1 MKTGVPSLALLTE
14 GRAHRTRERKQAL
27 ALLAEGIGA
36 SMSIRRRL
44 GPPIPTVVERSI
56 ADLKKNPKNARKHSE
71 KQIKQLSAS
80 IVAHRH
86 LSPLLIDE
94 HDEII
99 AGHGRYEAIK
109 RLGYT
114 TAPCIVLTGLLPHQK
129 ISLAIA
135 DNKIAANAT
144 WDMELLKEQL
154 IVLAGPASPL
164 EVELTGFSTV
174 EIDTITGATP
184 LVTNEDELPE
194 PSPQPVTLPGEM
206 WALGDHRIICGDTRL
221 PETFEALMGSERARM
236 VFQDPPY
243 NVPIEGHVSGLGRA
257 HHREFAMA
265 SGEMTDPEFANFLHR
280 TLTAPAAY
288 CLDGA
293 ILYSC
298 MDWRHVEPML
308 EAGAATG
315 LVLKNLIVWAK
326 NNAGMGTF
334 YRSQH
339 ELIFAF
345 KKGRAP
351 HINNFGLGDSG
362 RYRTNVWEYPGANT
376 FRRGRMEELSAH
388 PTPKPV
394 ALVADAIKDVSN
406 VRDIVIDGFGGSGTT
421 LIAAERTRRRAR
433 LVEFEPLFVDLTVSR
448 WEALTG
454 KSAVHHTSGKTFNE
468 IKSERT
474 DHE

>member
-1 MKTGVPSLALLTE
+1 
-14 GRAHRTRERKQAL
+14 
-27 ALLAEGIGA
+27 
-36 SMSIRRRL
+36 MSIRKRL
-44 GPPIPTVVERSI
+44 GPRIPTVVERPL
-56 ADLKKNPKNARKHSE
+56 ADLKKNPKNARKRTDKLVS
-71 KQIKQLSAS
+71 QLAAS
-80 IVAHRH
+80 ITASGH

-99 AGHGRYEAIK
+99 AGHGRYEAARK
-109 RLGYT
+109 LGYKT
-114 TAPCIVLTGLLPHQK
+114 VPCIVLAGLLPHQK
-129 ISLAIA
+129 TSLAIA

-144 WDMELLKEQL
+144 WDMEVLKEQL
-154 IVLAGPASPL
+154 IFLADPASPFN
-164 EVELTGFSTV
+164 VELTGFDTV
-174 EIDTITGATP
+174 EIDSITGSTIH
-184 LVTNEDELPE
+184 LNDNDDDELP
-194 PSPQPVTLPGEM
+194 PTPTRPITLLGEM
-206 WALGDHRIICGDTRL
+206 WHLGDHRIFCGDTRL
-221 PETFEALMGSERARM
+221 PETFEILMGNERARM

-243 NVPIEGHVSGLGRA
+243 NVPISGHVGGLGRTQ
-257 HHREFAMA
+257 HREFAMA
-265 SGEMTDPEFANFLHR
+265 SGEMTDSEFTNFLKQAHA
-280 TLTAPAAY
+280 TPASY
-288 CLDGA
+288 CVDGA

-298 MDWRHVEPML
+298 MDWRHMAQML
-308 EAGAATG
+308 AAGNACG
-315 LVLKNLIVWAK
+315 LALKNLIVWAK
-326 NNAGMGTF
+326 NNGGMGTF

-406 VRDIVIDGFGGSGTT
+406 VGDIVIDGFGGSGTT

-454 KSAVHHTSGKTFNE
+454 KSAVHHESRKTFNE